1 MVKQLE
7 HVKYSKATILT
18 GEEVYNRAYFEKLI
32 LILTGA
38 TTYLVGLLCGDLVR
52 LLIVKIVTPE
62 NKMYPII
69 LSFIIVF
76 IILIAVNLF
85 TYQKVNN
92 EKEEIL
98 KETTTHMD

>member
-1 MVKQLE
+1 MVKRLE
-7 HVKYSKATILT
+7 HVKYSKDTILT
-18 GEEVYNRAYFEKLI
+18 GEEVYNRVYFEKLI
-32 LILTGA
+32 FILMGA
-38 TTYLVGLLCGDLVR
+38 TTYLVGLLGGDLVK

-62 NKMYPII
+62 NKMYPVI

-98 KETTTHMD
+98 KEKTSYID

>member
-1 MVKQLE
+1 MVNKSE
-7 HVKYSKATILT
+7 HVKYSKAGILT

-32 LILTGA
+32 FILTGA
-38 TTYLVGLLCGDLVR
+38 TTYLVGLLSGDLIR
-52 LLIVKIVTPE
+52 LLIVKLVTPE
-62 NKMYPII
+62 NKMYPVI

-98 KETTTHMD
+98 KENTAHLD